1 MALMAGATTAHY
13 FSVDQ
18 TVTLAHLGLARPA
31 VESPAAMPAAMPAG
45 KPGSSPTATLAA
57 ITELRR
63 QNEMLQASLDTP
75 EGTAADP
82 LTQAAAGGDFHA
94 QLLKE
99 LVSQNRQLRDQVAET
114 NRDLMELQF
123 RVDTHSESFRPLNM
137 MAEDASPYDT
147 SIGVLPPRD
156 IP

>member
-18 TVTLAHLGLARPA
+18 TVTLAHLGLAKPA
-31 VESPAAMPAAMPAG
+31 IESPAAMPAA

-57 ITELRR
+57 ISELRR
-63 QNEMLQASLDTP
+63 QNEMLQASLDSP
-75 EGTAADP
+75 ESAAADP

-137 MAEDASPYDT
+137 MAEEASPYDT